1 MSTALQLVNDNK
13 RRRIEAWL
21 EALEWAKTM
30 VTRLNGTPT
39 RSSYK
44 ANSSPRSKLLA
55 GSGNV
60 VETPNSYPPH

>member
-1 MSTALQLVNDNK
+1 MSTTLQIVNDNK

-21 EALEWAKTM
+21 EALEWAKTT
-30 VTRLNGTPT
+30 VPRLNGTT

-44 ANSSPRSKLLA
+44 ADSSPRSKILA

-60 VETPNSYPPH
+60 VETTNSYPPH